1 MGALGDQEKPAD
13 YEDEIPPGNLLVKN
27 GKKRGSETDH
37 PSNRKKQGNAHYHRQ
52 AQAEKAGSGLLRGRQ
67 FACKNGDEDNVIYA
81 ENDFQSEQRCKSH
94 PSVWIH
100 KPIHDFYPY
109 RFLSCELILQ

>member
-13 YEDEIPPGNLLVKN
+13 YEDEIAPGNLLVKKR
-27 GKKRGSETDH
+27 KKRGGETDN
-37 PSNRKKQGNAHYHRQ
+37 PGNRKKQDNAHYHRQ
-52 AQAEKAGSGLLRGRQ
+52 AQAEEAGSGLLRGRQ

-81 ENDFQSEQRCKSH
+81 ENDFQSEQGGKSD

-100 KPIHDFYPY
+100 EPIHNLSPN
-109 RFLSCELILQ
+109 RFLS